1 MLVDIIPLRISTS
14 QFWQPIVVSASMT
27 TLTSSPVLV
36 LALQMMYGSI
46 WSAERFGVQ
55 SMPFDGFLLATS
67 RVMVLVA
74 AKEAR
79 TPALLSRV

>member
-1 MLVDIIPLRISTS
+1 
-14 QFWQPIVVSASMT
+14 
-27 TLTSSPVLV
+27 
-36 LALQMMYGSI
+36 MYGSI